1 MNFDNPVVASV
12 SDISGNVFIKRD
24 GVEVPLRADMVLQV
38 GDVLR
43 TTSDSIA
50 IVSIPGTAQQIP
62 ALLELSGGGE
72 ATLGFDPDAGPTG
85 QVVVTSNVAEGVGSV
100 VLLAEFEGD
109 NQAAVLDG
117 EPADASMSGL
127 FGAGVLASGVSAGP
141 LAGAVGAAALFG
153 GLSDDSNNSGIGN
166 GGVSGPAGPAENAGG
181 LSQTVSDLTS
191 SVTEI
196 TEPVPVVGD
205 VVETAAQ
212 GLESTLV
219 GNNNGGLN
227 GILSGVSNGLS
238 DGLEGTPL
246 DVISEPLF
254 DGVLGTVSGVLGVAA
269 NQVSTFGEGTPLA
282 PVTNLI
288 GDVLGTS
295 GLNSDGTV
303 GGVFGTVL
311 NLTQGSND
319 LLEPVPGLNMVGD
332 GLDAVVSSL
341 LVGEN
346 EGGVQGL
353 LSGLGGGLQNAL
365 APTPLSILGDGADA
379 GLGAIAGVFGT
390 AGDALSSIG
399 VGTPVEPVVGL
410 LSGLLGSGGVGAGQF
425 QPFDGLPLLDGTL
438 DILTSSISSSSLPTG
453 GLLSGLPSLPG
464 LDHLTG

>member
-12 SDISGNVFIKRD
+12 SDVSGNVFIKRA
-24 GVEVPLRADMVLQV
+24 GVEVPLRDDMVLQV

-72 ATLGFDPDAGPTG
+72 ATLGFDPDAGPNG
-85 QVVVTSNVAEGVGSV
+85 QVVVTSNSADGVGSV
-100 VLLAEFEGD
+100 VLLSEFEGE
-109 NQAAVLDG
+109 NHAAVLDG
-117 EPADASMSGL
+117 SPGDASMSGL
-127 FGAGVLASGVSAGP
+127 FGAGVLASGVSAAP

-153 GLSDDSNNSGIGN
+153 GLSDDDSAPGFNNP
-166 GGVSGPAGPAENAGG
+166 GGAGSTSPAQEAGG
-181 LSQTVSDLTS
+181 LSQTVSDLTN

-205 VVETAAQ
+205 VAGTAAQ
-212 GLESTLV
+212 VLESTLV
-219 GNNNGGLN
+219 GDNNGGLN
-227 GILSGVSNGLS
+227 GILSGVATSLS

-246 DVISEPLF
+246 DVVSEPLF
-254 DGVLGTVSGVLGVAA
+254 DGVLGTVSGALGVAA
-269 NQVSTFGEGTPLA
+269 NQVTAFGEGTPLA
-282 PVTNLI
+282 PVTNLL

-295 GLNSDGTV
+295 GPNVEGEV

-311 NLTQGSND
+311 NLTQGAND
-319 LLEPVPGLNMVGD
+319 LLEPVPGLDLLGG
-332 GLDAVVSSL
+332 GLDALVSSL
-341 LVGEN
+341 LVGDN

-353 LSGLGGGLQNAL
+353 LSGLGDGLQSAL
-365 APTPLSILGDGADA
+365 LPTPLSIVGDGAQA
-379 GLGAIAGVFGT
+379 GLDAVAGVFGT

-399 VGTPVEPVVGL
+399 VGTPAEPVVGL
-410 LSGLLGSGGVGAGQF
+410 LSGLLGSGGNSGQF
-425 QPFDGLPLLDGTL
+425 QAFDGLPLLDGTL
-438 DILTSSISSSSLPTG
+438 DLLTSSISSSGLPTG

-464 LDHLTG
+464 LDNLTA